1 MRLPPA
7 AQEREEDSGMDPI
20 TVAVERGGVVESR
33 HRVHAVRVEGGKV
46 VEAWGD
52 PELVTFMRSS
62 AKPLQA
68 LPLVRVYESLS
79 DDEVAIACASHG
91 AAPEQL
97 EAVKLLLARSWSSE
111 DDLECGPVDGSRL
124 RHNCSGK
131 HAGMLAVCAARGWPR
146 VGYRL
151 QDHPLQKEIAALV
164 AEAAGAK
171 KALPTAID
179 GCGVVTFALPL
190 ADMAKAFGRLA
201 LGDLEGAD
209 RIVAAMVAKPE
220 LVEGPGRTTTEV
232 MKELPGVI
240 AKGGAEGL
248 LCVGY
253 RDGVG
258 FALKCEDGA
267 SRSLGPAASLLLGV
281 AALAETPIENSR
293 GDVVGRVVAQA

>member
-1 MRLPPA
+1 
-7 AQEREEDSGMDPI
+7 MDPI

-33 HRVHAVRVEGGKV
+33 HRVHAVRIEGGKT

-68 LPLVRVYESLS
+68 LPLIRVYENLS
-79 DDEVAIACASHG
+79 DEEVAIACASHG

-111 DDLECGPVDGSRL
+111 DDLECGPVEGSRL

-146 VGYRL
+146 EGYRL
-151 QDHPLQKEIAALV
+151 PDHPLQKEIAALV

-190 ADMAKAFGRLA
+190 ANIANAFGRLA
-201 LGDLEGAD
+201 LGEFEGAE
-209 RIVAAMVAKPE
+209 RIVAAMTAKPE

-232 MKELPGVI
+232 MKQLPGVI

-267 SRSLGPAASLLLGV
+267 SRSLGPAAGLLLNV
-281 AALAETPIENSR
+281 SALAETPIENSR
-293 GDVVGRVVAQA
+293 GDVVGRLVAQA

>member
-1 MRLPPA
+1 
-7 AQEREEDSGMDPI
+7 
-20 TVAVERGGVVESR
+20 VERGGVVESR
-33 HRVHAVRVEGGKV
+33 HRVHAVRVEGGKT

-68 LPLVRVYESLS
+68 LPLVRVYENLS
-79 DDEVAIACASHG
+79 DEEVAIACASHG

-111 DDLECGPVDGSRL
+111 DDLECGPVEGSRL

-146 VGYRL
+146 EGYRL
-151 QDHPLQKEIAALV
+151 SDHPLQKEIAALV
-164 AEAAGAK
+164 AEAAGVK

-190 ADMAKAFGRLA
+190 ADMANAFGRLA
-201 LGDLEGAD
+201 LGEFEGSE
-209 RIVAAMVAKPE
+209 RIVAAMTAKPE

-232 MKELPGVI
+232 MKQLPGVI

-267 SRSLGPAASLLLGV
+267 SRSLGPAAGLLLNV
-281 AALAETPIENSR
+281 SALAETPIENSR
-293 GDVVGRVVAQA
+293 GDIVGRLVAQA